1 MEERLVNLEIRY
13 THQEDMVE
21 SLSQQVHELQT
32 ELALL
37 KQQFK
42 QQQDLVRGMMQ
53 NNIAH
58 PSEETPP
65 PHY

>member
-13 THQEDMVE
+13 THQEDMVDA
-21 SLSQQVHELQT
+21 LSQQVHELQA
-32 ELALL
+32 EVALL
-37 KQQFK
+37 KQQLK
-42 QQQDLVRGMMQ
+42 QQQDWVRGVMQ
-53 NNIAH
+53 SNLVH